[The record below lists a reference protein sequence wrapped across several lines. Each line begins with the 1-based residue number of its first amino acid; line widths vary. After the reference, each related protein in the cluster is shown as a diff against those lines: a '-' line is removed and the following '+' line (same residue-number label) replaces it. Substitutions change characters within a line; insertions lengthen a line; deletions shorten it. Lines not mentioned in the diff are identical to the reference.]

1 MGHLI
6 MSAKERER
14 LKVFERV
21 EKGEL
26 TLKQAAELT
35 GVSYRQ
41 VKRQYRRYGQ
51 EGDGGLVH
59 RGRGKEGNRG
69 YGREFKEAVIARY
82 KERYPDFGPT
92 LACEKLIED
101 GYKLSAETLRQ
112 WLIADELWE
121 KR

>member
-21 EKGEL
+21 QKGEL

-59 RGRGKEGNRG
+59 QGRGKEGNRG
-69 YGREFKEAVIARY
+69 YGREFKEAVIARSVT
-82 KERYPDFGPT
+82 RSGTQT
-92 LACEKLIED
+92 LAQLWHAR
-101 GYKLSAETLRQ
+101 SSLRM
-112 WLIADELWE
+112 ATS
-121 KR
+121 